1 MKNQYVGDIGDYGK
15 YGLLRFLASNG
26 IKIGVNWYLTEDDGS
41 TDGKFVNYLTEGKGK
56 DRDPELFEALRNI
69 TSCNEKTIRISN
81 QRLWARAR
89 DELVRTVESLGF
101 PAELGEAIARHLG
114 SPKAIDRMNAYL
126 RYEKPKSEEL
136 VVDEMLAIRSEIDA
150 WREKKASEQANARY
164 NEILNNGLDGFD
176 EEHSGNGV
184 I

>member
-1 MKNQYVGDIGDYGK
+1 M
-15 YGLLRFLASNG
+15 
-26 IKIGVNWYLTEDDGS
+26 
-41 TDGKFVNYLTEGKGK
+41 
-56 DRDPELFEALRNI
+56 
-69 TSCNEKTIRISN
+69 ISS
-81 QRLWARAR
+81 QRLWSRAR
-89 DELVRTVESLGF
+89 DELVRTVES
-101 PAELGEAIARHLG
+101 LG